1 MKQKMTDHLGPI
13 LGISPLDKDATAAL
27 YIDGQWTAMAEER
40 LSRIKMHAGFPK
52 RAVETLLERAGIR
65 PRHLRHIVYPFM
77 PWWIEGSRMI
87 HGYARDLLFTLNNGT
102 PWPEKLR
109 HLKAYAKWCNNAI
122 ADHRHWHR
130 QLIDELR
137 ILGLRDKLTCVE
149 HHASHAAAA
158 YLTSG
163 FEKAIALTL
172 DWYGGG
178 LSGSVNLCTPGGI
191 KRLHNFRYPHS
202 LGLFYAQVT
211 SALGFKSSQHE
222 GKVVGLAAYGDS
234 RILGPT
240 LLSRFER
247 KEGDFRYRSG
257 MDPKLSHDLAKCF
270 PREHVAAAY
279 QHALEVLICEITAY
293 WMRETGLQDIVLAG
307 GVAANVKMN
316 QRVANLNGVRRLFIH
331 PNMGDGGTSV
341 GAVLAFLLTRSEIS
355 SNQWKTCYLGPEFTD
370 HQMET
375 ALRQAGLEPSRSENV
390 AKDVAKNLANGK
402 VVGRFSGAME
412 YGPRALGNRSILFPA
427 TDPNVN
433 QWLNRRLGRT
443 EFMPFA
449 PVTLFEHCRE
459 RYVNVDK
466 FLLPGRFMTIT
477 CECTALMKKE
487 SPAAVHVDG
496 TARPQIIR
504 REDNP
509 GFHGILEEYYKLTGI
524 PTLINTSFNM
534 HEEPIVCTPEDAV
547 RAFLEARLDCLSM
560 GPFFC
565 RLEIKGKHAL
575 RIDCTSSAG
584 RSPLTE
590 SGLPTSVASGDL
602 KWRGFKK

>member
-1 MKQKMTDHLGPI
+1 MRTVVGPI

-27 YIDGQWTAMAEER
+27 YVNGKWKVIAEER
-40 LSRIKMHAGFPK
+40 LSRVKMHAGFPT
-52 RAVETLLERAGIR
+52 RAVETLLKREGIH
-65 PRHLRHIVYPFM
+65 PQDLRHIVYPFM

-87 HGYARDLLFTLNNGT
+87 HGYMRDLLFTLKNGT
-102 PWPEKLR
+102 PWPQKVR
-109 HLKAYAKWCNNAI
+109 HLKAYSGWCNNAI
-122 ADHRHWHR
+122 ADHRRWHR
-130 QLIDELR
+130 RLIDELR
-137 ILGLRDKLTCVE
+137 VLGLRDRLTCVE

-191 KRLHNFRYPHS
+191 KRLHDFHYPHS

-211 SALGFKSSQHE
+211 SALGFRASHHE
-222 GKVVGLAAYGDS
+222 GKIVGLAAYGDS
-234 RILGPT
+234 RLLGPA
-240 LLSRFER
+240 LMARFACE
-247 KEGDFRYRSG
+247 KGDFRYRSA
-257 MDPKLSHDLAKCF
+257 MDPDFSQDLAKRF

-279 QHALEVLICEITAY
+279 QHALEVLVGKITGH
-293 WMRETGLQDIVLAG
+293 WLRETGLRDVVLAG
-307 GVAANVKMN
+307 GVGANVKMN
-316 QRVANLNGVRRLFIH
+316 QRIADLAEVRRIFIH

-341 GAVLAFLLTRSEIS
+341 GAILAFLAARGEIQS
-355 SNQWKTCYLGPEFTD
+355 REWESCYLGPEFTEVR
-370 HQMET
+370 MET
-375 ALRQAGLEPSRSENV
+375 AIRQAGLEPGRSQSI
-390 AKDVAKNLANGK
+390 AKDVAVKLAGGK

-412 YGPRALGNRSILFPA
+412 YGPRALGNRSILFSA
-427 TDPNVN
+427 VDPEVN
-433 QWLNRRLGRT
+433 KWLNHQLGRT

-466 FLLPGRFMTIT
+466 FLLPARFMTIT
-477 CECTALMKKE
+477 CQCTALMKKE

-509 GFHGILEEYYKLTGI
+509 GFHAILEEYYKLTGI

-534 HEEPIVCTPEDAV
+534 HEEPIVCSPEDAV
-547 RAFLEARLDCLSM
+547 RAFVQGNLDYLSM
-560 GPFFC
+560 GPF
-565 RLEIKGKHAL
+565 LVAAKSKEKIAAGMIGLHE
-575 RIDCTSSAG
+575 SAV
-584 RSPLTE
+584 E
-590 SGLPTSVASGDL
+590 V
-602 KWRGFKK
+602 